1 MTIALTRFDAR
12 AGDHSDRHLR
22 GARRLAT
29 VLGERLST
37 SAEVVSGR
45 TDGEPAEWDV
55 ELASALPALTAM
67 SRHVDDLLA
76 AGCSPVNANNV
87 CSVALATIPAVA
99 RHRPDAVVVWF
110 DAHPDLH
117 TPSTTASGY
126 LGGLALAGPLGLW
139 DSGLGSGLV
148 AQQTVLVGIRD
159 IDPAERDV
167 LARGEIAVVA
177 VGEDMAERLRDAVA
191 GRPVYVHIDC
201 DVLQPGQVPLDY
213 EVDEGMTLSQLR
225 ACMAA
230 LAENEVVG
238 IEIGEL
244 EAEESDPDP
253 LAAARAV
260 VAAVEPVLQVLRDG
274 GDRA

>member
-1 MTIALTRFDAR
+1 
-12 AGDHSDRHLR
+12 
-22 GARRLAT
+22 
-29 VLGERLST
+29 
-37 SAEVVSGR
+37 
-45 TDGEPAEWDV
+45 
-55 ELASALPALTAM
+55 

-253 LAAARAV
+253 LAAAR
-260 VAAVEPVLQVLRDG
+260 
-274 GDRA
+274 

>member
-1 MTIALTRFDAR
+1 MRTLLTLSALRH
-12 AGDHSDRHLR
+12 HSDRHLR

-37 SAEVVSGR
+37 SAEVVSGP

-76 AGCSPVNANNV
+76 AGRSPVNANNV

-159 IDPAERDV
+159 IDTAERDV

-244 EAEESDPDP
+244 EAAESAPDP